1 MIPSLVVISIS
12 TLILT
17 PAATATTLSST
28 FPSTRI
34 AQQVFDGDNFLKYDG
49 IRGPYVD
56 RKSYGISRD
65 PPPQCT
71 VDQVVMVKRHGE
83 RYPASGEGP
92 SIEVALKK
100 VNSTVQSLE
109 SGKGDLDFLRGNWT
123 YYVPSDCYEAETF
136 TGPYAGL
143 AEAYSHGQQYRAR
156 YAHLWTNNSSSSSA
170 PLVLP
175 LFAAEYQRIIDT
187 ARRFGEGFVGE
198 ENYSTQA
205 AMNLVSESSSRG
217 ADSLTPSC
225 HQDDSTARDKCNA
238 YPYRLPQFDAAA
250 ERLNAQYKGLNL
262 SWSDVVTLMTM
273 AAYELNARSESK
285 WIDVFTTDE
294 WVSFSYIW
302 DVNFYYC
309 AGPGNKY
316 IRAVGANYLSASL
329 SLLQQ
334 GPSAAGSLFFNFA
347 HDSNISPIIAALDIA
362 NPPQDLPTDRVAFDL
377 QQHWRITDI
386 IPMGGRL
393 TIERLN
399 CSAGSA
405 LGAAGIYVRLVLNE
419 AVVPLRSCQDGPGYS
434 CSLQRYA
441 EFVQGLPVFAD
452 ECAVPPDEPQHLD
465 FWWNYTT
472 SSKENWHRGERCNGL
487 A

>member
-1 MIPSLVVISIS
+1 MMSG
-12 TLILT
+12 TLIASIPYLYLI
-17 PAATATTLSST
+17 PAATATSLFST
-28 FPSTRI
+28 FPSSHI
-34 AQQVFDGDNFLKYDG
+34 SQQVFDGDNFLKYTG

-71 VDQVVMVKRHGE
+71 VDQVIMIKRHGE
-83 RYPASGEGP
+83 RYPSSDEGS
-92 SIEVALKK
+92 SIETVLKK
-100 VNSTVQSLE
+100 VNSTVQSANSSLTP
-109 SGKGDLDFLRGNWT
+109 GGRGDLDFLRRGNWT
-123 YYVPSDCYEAETF
+123 YFVPSDCYEAETS

-143 AEAYSHGQQYRAR
+143 AEAHTHGQQYRAR
-156 YAHLWTNNSSSSSA
+156 YGHLWDDHA
-170 PLVLP
+170 VLP
-175 LFAAEYQRIIDT
+175 LFAAEFQRIIDT
-187 ARRFGEGFVGE
+187 AREFGEGFVGM
-198 ENYSTQA
+198 ENYTTKA
-205 AMNLVSESSSRG
+205 AMNLISESSSRG

-225 HQDDSTARDKCNA
+225 HQDDSGARDNCNA
-238 YPYRLPQFDAAA
+238 YPYHLPQFDAAA

-273 AAYELNARSESK
+273 TAYELNTRSSSE
-285 WIDVFTTDE
+285 WIDIFTTDE

-316 IRAVGANYLSASL
+316 MRAVGANYLNASL

-334 GPSAAGSLFFNFA
+334 GPSKVGPLFFNFA
-347 HDSNISPIIAALDIA
+347 HDSNISPIIAALDID

-377 QQHWRITDI
+377 QQNWRITDI

-393 TIERLN
+393 TLERLN
-399 CSAGSA
+399 CSATSA
-405 LGAAGIYVRLVLNE
+405 GTGTYVRIVLNE
-419 AVVPLRSCQDGPGYS
+419 AVVPLRDCQDGPGYS
-434 CSLQRYA
+434 CSLAQYA
-441 EFVQGLPVFAD
+441 EFVGRLPGFAS
-452 ECAVPPDEPQHLD
+452 ECHVPVDEPQVLG

-472 SSKENWHRGERCNGL
+472 STAENWHRGERCNGL

>member
-1 MIPSLVVISIS
+1 MFAPSIPYYLF
-12 TLILT
+12 LI
-17 PAATATTLSST
+17 PAATAAT
-28 FPSTRI
+28 FPAFHI
-34 AQQVFDGDNFLKYDG
+34 AQQVVDGDNFLKYDG

-65 PPPQCT
+65 PPPQCA
-71 VDQVVMVKRHGE
+71 VDQVIMVKRHGE

-92 SIEVALKK
+92 AIEAVLQK
-100 VNSTVQSLE
+100 VNSTVQASN
-109 SGKGDLDFLRGNWT
+109 SSIARGDLDFLRGNWT

-143 AEAYSHGQQYRAR
+143 AEAYTHGQQYRAR
-156 YAHLWTNNSSSSSA
+156 YGHLWDGSSGSSSSTQTT
-170 PLVLP
+170 LP
-175 LFAAEYQRIIDT
+175 LFAAEFQRIIDT
-187 ARRFGEGFVGE
+187 ARRFGEGFLGMQ
-198 ENYSTQA
+198 NYSTLA
-205 AMNLVSESSSRG
+205 ALNLISESSSRG

-225 HQDDSTARDKCNA
+225 HQDDGPARDKCDA
-238 YPYRLPQFDAAA
+238 YPYHLPQFDAAA

-262 SWSDVVTLMTM
+262 SWEDVVTLMTM
-273 AAYELNARSESK
+273 TAYELNTRSESE

-316 IRAVGANYLSASL
+316 MRAVGANYLNASL
-329 SLLQQ
+329 ALLQQ
-334 GPSAAGSLFFNFA
+334 GPSSAGPLFFNFA

-362 NPPQDLPTDRVAFDL
+362 TPPQPLPTDRVAFDL

-399 CSAGSA
+399 CSGSGSA
-405 LGAAGIYVRLVLNE
+405 ALGPAGIYLRLVLNE
-419 AVVPLRSCQDGPGYS
+419 AVVPLRTCQDGPGYS
-434 CSLQRYA
+434 CSLDRYA
-441 EFVQGLPVFAD
+441 EFVGGLPVFAT
-452 ECAVPPDEPQHLD
+452 ECAVPADEPQFLG

-472 SSKENWHRGERCNGL
+472 STGENWHRGERCNGL